1 MVSEAIVGILSRQQ
15 GTGLFLKCVFLCVLL
30 FKIQMHVNKSVG
42 FSEMSWRVLCDI
54 SFFWNGVLFLKLFC
68 LSSVVTLGSM
78 KTVVESRHQTAGE
91 ASGPISLCALL

>member
-1 MVSEAIVGILSRQQ
+1 MFFCVCYYLRFKCMSISQSALVKCPGEYCVTSLSF
-15 GTGLFLKCVFLCVLL
+15 G
-30 FKIQMHVNKSVG
+30 M
-42 FSEMSWRVLCDI
+42 E
-54 SFFWNGVLFLKLFC
+54 FFFFKLFC